1 MFWHKAT
8 TKSYI
13 QLSNVDNIYFYVFYF
28 RFYRK
33 WYNHILDSKSINA
46 RVKTPL
52 VLKWPEPHLPLYQ
65 KISQLHTTYT
75 IVTDITENVHISCH
89 REHQCFCRCINSV
102 SMNIKYSSLN
112 VNFMQRFY
120 VFCPMS
126 AHMGPAAFQA

>member
-46 RVKTPL
+46 HVETL
-52 VLKWPEPHLPLYQ
+52 SVLKWPDPHLPLY
-65 KISQLHTTYT
+65 
-75 IVTDITENVHISCH
+75 
-89 REHQCFCRCINSV
+89 
-102 SMNIKYSSLN
+102 
-112 VNFMQRFY
+112 
-120 VFCPMS
+120 
-126 AHMGPAAFQA
+126 